1 MRVSH
6 AIISQ
11 TDTEPLCWLGA
22 PRTAEMD
29 ISHASCACGRIYSVL
44 FPEPQHK
51 YSVCVFLQ
59 IWSSPGRESTANM
72 SQTPPMSEMKSK
84 MEKAV
89 KMKDEDKLY
98 KREGILYSMIL
109 SPPETLDKLK
119 DLEAREDDL
128 ILVAYP
134 KCGE

>member
-1 MRVSH
+1 MLTRGPSH
-6 AIISQ
+6 KRKWIFLTRAVPVGGS
-11 TDTEPLCWLGA
+11 
-22 PRTAEMD
+22 TAFSFLNHS
-29 ISHASCACGRIYSVL
+29 INT
-44 FPEPQHK
+44 
-51 YSVCVFLQ
+51 VCVSADL
-59 IWSSPGRESTANM
+59 IRESTANM
-72 SQTPPMSEMKSK
+72 SQTPPMSEMKSR
-84 MEKAV
+84 MEKAE

-98 KREGILYSMIL
+98 KREGILYSTIL

>member
-1 MRVSH
+1 
-6 AIISQ
+6 
-11 TDTEPLCWLGA
+11 
-22 PRTAEMD
+22 
-29 ISHASCACGRIYSVL
+29 
-44 FPEPQHK
+44 
-51 YSVCVFLQ
+51 
-59 IWSSPGRESTANM
+59 
-72 SQTPPMSEMKSK
+72 
-84 MEKAV
+84 MEEAA

-98 KREGILYSMIL
+98 KREGILYSTIL